1 MTTLTNEQLVRIYR
15 FYATESCTNAERG
28 GTNLLIVGNYLS
40 RMEDV
45 LKALSGEQMDTEWVE
60 SALRILFYLD
70 ILEEGMI
77 DVNR

>member
-1 MTTLTNEQLVRIYR
+1 MTTLTNEQLTRIYR
-15 FYATESCTNAERG
+15 HYADQSILNAERG
-28 GTNLLIVGNYLS
+28 GTNLLIAGNYLS